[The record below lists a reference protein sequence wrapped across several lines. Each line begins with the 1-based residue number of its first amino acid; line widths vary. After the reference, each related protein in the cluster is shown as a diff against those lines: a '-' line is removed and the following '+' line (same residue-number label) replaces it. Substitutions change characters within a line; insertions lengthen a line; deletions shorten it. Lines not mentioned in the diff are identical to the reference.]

1 MNNVKAAIFDLDGT
15 LYDKSR
21 LPFRLVCSQLLKG
34 KLSYLKKERTVRK
47 QLKGLYFN
55 NSEQFESVFFDKF
68 GMNNAKEWFYG
79 DYLPDMVHILRRH
92 YTCDEETVSLMR
104 DYHDKGVKTA
114 VFSDYGFVEEKLQA
128 LGFDMTI
135 ADYLFDAPSLGGLKP
150 CRESFLKIC
159 ETLGVQ
165 PSECVMYGDRED
177 TDGDGARAANMRF
190 VKIGK

>member
-68 GMNNAKEWFYG
+68 GMKNAKEWFYG

-159 ETLGVQ
+159 ETLGVR
-165 PSECVMYGDRED
+165 PEECIMYGDRED